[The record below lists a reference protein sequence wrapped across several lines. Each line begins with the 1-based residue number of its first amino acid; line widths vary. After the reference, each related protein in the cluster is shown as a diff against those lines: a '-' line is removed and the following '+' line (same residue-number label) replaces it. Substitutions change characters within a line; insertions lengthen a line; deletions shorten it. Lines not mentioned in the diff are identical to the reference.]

1 VAQNI
6 PGDGQ
11 TMSNISATP
20 CIPYATLALFL
31 KKKQKKKQKKKKTK
45 QNYKEKKFGG
55 SLA

>member
-55 SLA
+55 

>member
-31 KKKQKKKQKKKKTK
+31 KKKQKKKQKKKKK
-45 QNYKEKKFGG
+45 QNKIIKKKNLGG
-55 SLA
+55 S